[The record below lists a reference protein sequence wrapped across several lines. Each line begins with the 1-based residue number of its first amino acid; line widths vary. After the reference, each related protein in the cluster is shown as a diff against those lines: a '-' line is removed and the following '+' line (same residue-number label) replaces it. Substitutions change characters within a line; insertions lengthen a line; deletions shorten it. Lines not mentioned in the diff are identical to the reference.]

1 MAAGNREPD
10 QLILSK
16 SLLKPTREE
25 LSAQMDDEILS
36 VEGAARAL
44 GVSTRTIYTL
54 ARNGDIP
61 AMRVGREWRFALSN
75 IREWVAN
82 GSDADKLKA
91 ALKNARV
98 RKRK

>member
-1 MAAGNREPD
+1 MADARREPD
-10 QLILSK
+10 QLILLK
-16 SLLKPTREE
+16 NLLKPTREE
-25 LSAQMDDEILS
+25 LSADMDDEILS
-36 VEGAARAL
+36 VEGAARTL

-82 GSDADKLKA
+82 GSEADKLKA

-98 RKRK
+98 RKKK